1 LTGRILFVDDD
12 LGIRET
18 LPPILAL
25 HGFEVTVAATVAEA
39 LAEIGSQ
46 HFDVLISDL
55 NIGEPGDGFTVVSA
69 MRRTQ
74 PKCLTYILTGYP
86 AFETALQAIRSQVDD
101 YLIKPIGPTESI
113 NAIEQGLKMPQR
125 GSQPLVASK
134 RISEIIKQN
143 IGRIVQRTLAAI
155 KLEPALG
162 ALPLT
167 DEQLIF
173 PFAPVLAELAAMLES
188 PDPDATS
195 TKSMQSA
202 AMRGHI
208 RRLQGY
214 TIPQLVASLR
224 FLANTIYD
232 VIDES
237 LLALDIS
244 FVLRDIRRLSNSLIL
259 QLQETTGSY
268 LGTRERGLEFESSTK
283 WTGWVCSR
291 CCWNHQQS
299 ASDGERAALAASI
312 NAEFNAHDCE
322 LFARKSWKEILSA
335 YHHGE
340 GGNGVGGSP

>member
-1 LTGRILFVDDD
+1 MTGRILFVDDD
-12 LGIRET
+12 PAIRET
-18 LPPILAL
+18 LPSILAL

-46 HFDVLISDL
+46 RFDALISDL
-55 NIGEPGDGFTVVSA
+55 NVGEAGDGFTVVSA

-101 YLIKPIGPTESI
+101 YLIKPIRPAELV
-113 NAIEQGLKMPQR
+113 NAIKQGLEMPQR
-125 GSQPLVASK
+125 GSHPLMASK

-143 IGRIVQRTLAAI
+143 IGQIVQRTLAAI
-155 KLEPALG
+155 KAEPALG

-195 TKSMQSA
+195 GKSMQSA

-208 RRLQGY
+208 GRLQGY

-232 VIDES
+232 VVDEN
-237 LLALDIS
+237 LLALNIS
-244 FVLRDIRRLSNSLIL
+244 FVLRDIRRLSNSLVL
-259 QLQETTGSY
+259 QLQETTGAY
-268 LGTRERGLEFESSTK
+268 LQTRERRLDFERSTK

-291 CCWNHQQS
+291 CCWNRQQP
-299 ASDGERAALAASI
+299 AADGERAALAARI
-312 NAEFNAHDCE
+312 NAEFNVHNCE
-322 LFARKSWKEILSA
+322 LFARESWKEILNT
-335 YHHGE
+335 H
-340 GGNGVGGSP
+340 